1 MWIRRLPT
9 LSSQELAVTT
19 TQQTHYFAEQLLQRD
34 YFAEQLLPL
43 VGKNAARLPNQ
54 AVTGFLS
61 MAGLLYDNELM
72 VVGRAPNGWDK
83 VGVFPSELAVASSTT
98 VYATKI
104 LDSVVGSDPCPMLWV
119 TDYPANPSNP
129 PNDYN
134 TNKSAFWRVIRAVV
148 AESGIA
154 DKDKDKKTWPSHLVW
169 SNLYKVAPVEGGNPS
184 KTLCDIQL
192 PGCICLLQQEISSYL
207 PRRLLLLTGLDW
219 AKPFLQK
226 IAPTFTPVSAYKYV
240 EAIAQIPH
248 SSGETSKVVVA
259 AHPQGKPESI
269 WVQEVVKAFQSDC
282 S

>member
-1 MWIRRLPT
+1 M
-9 LSSQELAVTT
+9 TT

-43 VGKNAARLPNQ
+43 VGKNAARLPHQ

-61 MAGLLYDNELM
+61 MAGHRYNKELM
-72 VVGRAPNGWDK
+72 VVGRAPNGWEE
-83 VGVFPSELAVASSTT
+83 GVFPSELAVASSTT
-98 VYATKI
+98 VYAAKI
-104 LDSVVGSDPCPMLWV
+104 LASVVGKDLCPMLWV
-119 TDYPANPSNP
+119 TDCWANPSNP

-148 AESGIA
+148 AKSGIA
-154 DKDKDKKTWPSHLVW
+154 DIDKKNWPSHLVW
-169 SNLYKVAPVEGGNPS
+169 SNLYKVAPVDGGNPS

-269 WVQEVVKAFQSDC
+269 WVQEVVKAFQFDC
-282 S
+282 